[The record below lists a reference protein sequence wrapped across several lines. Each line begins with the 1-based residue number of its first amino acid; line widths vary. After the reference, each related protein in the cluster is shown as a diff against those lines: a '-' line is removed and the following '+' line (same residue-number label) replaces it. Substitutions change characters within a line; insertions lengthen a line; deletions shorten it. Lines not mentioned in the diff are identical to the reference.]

1 MLFAANADCDAAA
14 DGFLGPARSDTVSG
28 DRYLYVCPAFP
39 SLTALLATFSVEARG
54 EAVKLLHNFLF
65 LLPTD
70 AAIVLTLRKTGLVLE
85 AMKLFVACFL
95 ASERGRPQLLDAEGL
110 ARLKEF
116 CTGYLA
122 KERDVSAA
130 SAVLELL
137 LVTVVA
143 VPVTLSG
150 QQFELRTL
158 NMGTP
163 LPSQSPLLRSP
174 QSLLQAIRRDGQA
187 ARDNENG
194 VDDDDDEQQ
203 SMEIVRALI
212 DQVARREQQSPS
224 SSAGSSAR
232 FTSLLSNLPVI
243 VQLLLATGQQDS
255 GSSGSGQDGA
265 GQPLCCAVPSQLFLR
280 ALRCFLSSEEDT
292 FIDGGGGTAAD
303 EARSSS
309 KPRAVNLDKQQAAF
323 VVLSLLQAVPLDMLL
338 LNGIHRAPSLLYILL
353 LIYSCS

>member
-1 MLFAANADCDAAA
+1 M
-14 DGFLGPARSDTVSG
+14 R
-28 DRYLYVCPAFP
+28 
-39 SLTALLATFSVEARG
+39 
-54 EAVKLLHNFLF
+54 
-65 LLPTD
+65 
-70 AAIVLTLRKTGLVLE
+70 
-85 AMKLFVACFL
+85 
-95 ASERGRPQLLDAEGL
+95 
-110 ARLKEF
+110 
-116 CTGYLA
+116 
-122 KERDVSAA
+122 
-130 SAVLELL
+130 
-137 LVTVVA
+137 
-143 VPVTLSG
+143 
-150 QQFELRTL
+150 
-158 NMGTP
+158 TP

-187 ARDNENG
+187 AGDNENG

-243 VQLLLATGQQDS
+243 VQLLLATDQQDS
-255 GSSGSGQDGA
+255 GSSGRGQDGA

-292 FIDGGGGTAAD
+292 FIDGGGGGGTAAD
-303 EARSSS
+303 EGGSSS

-338 LNGIHRAPSLLYILL
+338 LNGLSILQLL
-353 LIYSCS
+353 LAFLEGVADEGESDKGRLTDTPSPLPLVQVLESADESAVVGEEGGEQESGSGLLALVLNVLTIILST